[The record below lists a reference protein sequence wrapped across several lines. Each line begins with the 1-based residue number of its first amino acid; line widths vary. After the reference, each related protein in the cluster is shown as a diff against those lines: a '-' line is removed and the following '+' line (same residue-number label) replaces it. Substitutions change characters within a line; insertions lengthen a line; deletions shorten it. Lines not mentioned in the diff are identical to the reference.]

1 MRLPAWVL
9 PLTVL
14 PLLCACAV
22 VGLATRS
29 MSFPQTTG
37 EVIAQGLPG
46 KVEILRDS
54 AGIPH
59 IRATTENDAW
69 YAMGFVHGQ
78 DRLFQADMS
87 RRFIQGRLSEWIG
100 EDFVDIDAFHQSLNV
115 RGQSEEVLRQ
125 SSPEARFA
133 MASYAAG
140 MNAAVHS
147 QKHLPLEYRTAQ
159 LDWEPWTAAD
169 SVSVSYLMAWTLT
182 SGLKREIATL
192 QLRKKLDAETLD
204 RLFRHDPER
213 MAPVDDYWN
222 ELRQVELGAFT
233 PAAAAWLKLWGG
245 RPEPAASN
253 AWVVGPQF
261 TGDGKPLLANDPH
274 LSPATPSTW
283 YALDVQ
289 GGDLHV
295 AGASRPGMPGVI
307 SGHNG
312 SVAWGITNTMADYAD
327 VAILKKD
334 GDNGYL
340 LAGEHR
346 DLVWTRIALKVKGVP
361 EPLFRDVATTELG
374 PVLTDPTAPYF
385 AALQWTGTVLVEQT
399 PDTLDALHKVQSVRE
414 AMAIAERPSVA
425 GLHIVLADQKGD
437 FGAAL
442 LGSVPARKAHSGM
455 LPYPAWQEE
464 HGWDGW
470 HQFKRASRK
479 PRKGY
484 VHAANSWPAWLTP
497 EQAVEVSTSYVPE
510 WRLNRIASLI
520 EEGDAHTIDS
530 MVRIQ
535 RDQLDLHARARL
547 PDLLAGVQKP
557 ATSDAARC
565 WDWLS
570 EWDHTARADGTG
582 ALGWSV
588 FQEAMARQGLR
599 DLLGKEGVEIYLTAT
614 TSGSSFLEREGWESF
629 YTNREL
635 ETRQALATGCAE
647 LRESYESLDDLT
659 WGQVHPLTWK
669 HVFSN
674 AGGLVEKLF
683 NPKPLSWGGTG
694 NTVNA
699 GGVSWS
705 RGWATAWAPSMR
717 VVVPLGDVGSAQILV
732 PPGQSGA
739 PGHPHYDDMSEPLL
753 FGEMV
758 PLWFHDKDV
767 RAHAE
772 ESLTLTPAL

>member
-233 PAAAAWLKLWGG
+233 PAAAAWLK
-245 RPEPAASN
+245 AA
-253 AWVVGPQF
+253 
-261 TGDGKPLLANDPH
+261 
-274 LSPATPSTW
+274 
-283 YALDVQ
+283 
-289 GGDLHV
+289 
-295 AGASRPGMPGVI
+295 
-307 SGHNG
+307 
-312 SVAWGITNTMADYAD
+312 
-327 VAILKKD
+327 
-334 GDNGYL
+334 
-340 LAGEHR
+340 
-346 DLVWTRIALKVKGVP
+346 
-361 EPLFRDVATTELG
+361 
-374 PVLTDPTAPYF
+374 
-385 AALQWTGTVLVEQT
+385 QT
-399 PDTLDALHKVQSVRE
+399 
-414 AMAIAERPSVA
+414 
-425 GLHIVLADQKGD
+425 
-437 FGAAL
+437 FG
-442 LGSVPARKAHSGM
+442 
-455 LPYPAWQEE
+455 
-464 HGWDGW
+464 
-470 HQFKRASRK
+470 
-479 PRKGY
+479 
-484 VHAANSWPAWLTP
+484 
-497 EQAVEVSTSYVPE
+497 
-510 WRLNRIASLI
+510 
-520 EEGDAHTIDS
+520 
-530 MVRIQ
+530 
-535 RDQLDLHARARL
+535 
-547 PDLLAGVQKP
+547 
-557 ATSDAARC
+557 
-565 WDWLS
+565 
-570 EWDHTARADGTG
+570 
-582 ALGWSV
+582 
-588 FQEAMARQGLR
+588 
-599 DLLGKEGVEIYLTAT
+599 
-614 TSGSSFLEREGWESF
+614 
-629 YTNREL
+629 
-635 ETRQALATGCAE
+635 
-647 LRESYESLDDLT
+647 
-659 WGQVHPLTWK
+659 
-669 HVFSN
+669 
-674 AGGLVEKLF
+674 
-683 NPKPLSWGGTG
+683 
-694 NTVNA
+694 
-699 GGVSWS
+699 
-705 RGWATAWAPSMR
+705 
-717 VVVPLGDVGSAQILV
+717 
-732 PPGQSGA
+732 
-739 PGHPHYDDMSEPLL
+739 
-753 FGEMV
+753 
-758 PLWFHDKDV
+758 
-767 RAHAE
+767 
-772 ESLTLTPAL
+772 